1 VQESSSSAAG
11 EGRGSPSVS
20 LCLAGGGLSGAFFEF
35 GAVAAL
41 RAGLPGWWPERTR
54 IVVGTSGG
62 SVVGAVLALGRPPQ
76 DALRVGTADGPLWRG
91 RRDVARLLWRP
102 YLAALGG
109 SLRDLPRAAGRH
121 RREGRID
128 WAGVV
133 EEMRGRFPAGFF
145 SNEGLAEIMR
155 RLGGPPAGG
164 EPRFEDLEVP
174 LLLTATDLDRGERV
188 VFGPGHEAA
197 PLGMA
202 VRASTAIPVYYE
214 PVTLGGRDL
223 IDGQIAD
230 PMHLDLAAPP
240 GTSVVLGVNPLV
252 PYLPPGGGEGR
263 PRVREV
269 GAAAVMDQSGR
280 ISARIKHRRSLET
293 FRRTH
298 PEVELLLVEPRPEEM
313 LDLLRAGH
321 SPRALTAVWRQG
333 YRSAA
338 RALREQAPRL
348 AERFSSLGIVY
359 DPAAVEEE
367 GARRDVDRTRTAGS
381 G

>member
-1 VQESSSSAAG
+1 
-11 EGRGSPSVS
+11 
-20 LCLAGGGLSGAFFEF
+20 
-35 GAVAAL
+35 
-41 RAGLPGWWPERTR
+41 
-54 IVVGTSGG
+54 
-62 SVVGAVLALGRPPQ
+62 
-76 DALRVGTADGPLWRG
+76 
-91 RRDVARLLWRP
+91 
-102 YLAALGG
+102 
-109 SLRDLPRAAGRH
+109 
-121 RREGRID
+121 
-128 WAGVV
+128 VV
-133 EEMRGRFPAGFF
+133 EELRGRFPAGFF
-145 SNEGLAEIMR
+145 SNEGLAEIMH
-155 RLGGPPAGG
+155 RLAGPLAGG

-188 VFGPGHEAA
+188 VFGPGHEDA

-252 PYLPPGGGEGR
+252 PYLPPGGGTGR

-293 FRRTH
+293 FRRAH

-333 YRSAA
+333 YRAAA

-348 AERFSSLGIVY
+348 AERFSSLGIAY
-359 DPAAVEEE
+359 DPAAMEEE
-367 GARRDVDRTRTAGS
+367 GARRDVARTHTAGN